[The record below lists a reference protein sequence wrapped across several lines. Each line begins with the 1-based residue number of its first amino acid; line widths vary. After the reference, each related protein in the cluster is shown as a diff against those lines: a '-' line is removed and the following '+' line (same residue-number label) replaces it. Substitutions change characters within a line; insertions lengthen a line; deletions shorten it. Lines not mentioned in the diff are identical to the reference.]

1 MKESEKIDTEK
12 EERITF
18 IFIDKRTNLKY
29 EFTK

>member
-12 EERITF
+12 EARITF